1 MNNKNQKL
9 ELTWIGKDNQP
20 RLEPR
25 ILIEDPEKSYE
36 HTPRPSQ
43 EGNKHTPTPLSRG
56 EYKSSLAGGKHKSPL
71 LGGDSGVGNMLI
83 YGDNLLALKALEQD
97 FADKIKCACIDPPY
111 NTGNAFEHY
120 DDGLEHSIWL
130 SLMKPRIE
138 ILHKLL
144 REDGTL
150 WIFIDDDECHYLKVL
165 CDEIFGRKNFVNNV
179 IWEKKYSPQN
189 DAKWLSDSHDHILV
203 YAKNK
208 EIWRPNLLLRTE
220 EMNARYK
227 NPDND
232 PRGPWKSSDMS
243 VKTYSANSD
252 YPITLTS
259 GRVVNPPESRCW
271 VVSKYRYEELVKDNR
286 IWFGSNGNNVP
297 SIKRFLS
304 EVQEGSVSKTIWYR
318 TEVGDNQEAKKEIKA
333 FDSENVFTTPKP
345 ERLIQRILTLA
356 TNPGDWI
363 LDSFL
368 GSGTTAA
375 VAHKMGRRWIG
386 IELGEHCHTH
396 CLPRLK
402 SVVDGT
408 DQGGISKIIHTPDP
422 SQEGN
427 EPTPNPSQEG
437 TIKNPLLG
445 GEIGVGWQGG
455 GGFKYYYLAPS
466 LLKKDKNDNWIID
479 ERYNANMLA
488 AAMAKNEGFKYCPDE
503 NIYWK
508 QGKSTEKDYIFTTTS
523 FITVEYLDKI
533 REEMKPDD
541 SLLICCKSFQEACE
555 NRYATITIKKI
566 PKMLLGRCEFGKEDY
581 SLNIINLPE
590 PTPAPSQEGNLTK
603 NPSQEGNKHTPN
615 PLSRGEHKSPLS
627 EGKCESPLLGGDAG
641 VGKSGKGKKSEKDI
655 NSKSHNKQRKLFS

>member
-1 MNNKNQKL
+1 MDTFCEVYRIHSVLGIKTGANMANNRQKL
-9 ELTWIGKDNQP
+9 ELTWIGKDNLP

-25 ILIEDPEKSYE
+25 ILIEDPEKSY
-36 HTPRPSQ
+36 
-43 EGNKHTPTPLSRG
+43 
-56 EYKSSLAGGKHKSPL
+56 
-71 LGGDSGVGNMLI
+71 GDKNCENMLI

-97 FADKIKCACIDPPY
+97 FAGEIKCIYIDPPY

-138 ILHKLL
+138 ILHRLL
-144 REDGTL
+144 RTDGTL
-150 WIFIDDDECHYLKVL
+150 WISIDDDESHYLKVL
-165 CDEIFGRKNFVNNV
+165 CDKVFGRKNFVNNV

-208 EIWRPNLLLRTE
+208 DVWRPNLLPRTE
-220 EMNARYK
+220 EMDSRYK
-227 NPDND
+227 NPDKD

-252 YPITLTS
+252 YPITLPS

-271 VVSKYRYEELVKDNR
+271 VVSKDRYEELVKDNR

-356 TNPGDWI
+356 TNPGDWV

-368 GSGTTAA
+368 GSGTTTA
-375 VAHKMGRRWIG
+375 VAHKMGRSWIG
-386 IELGEHCHTH
+386 IELGGHCHTH
-396 CLPRLK
+396 CLPRLRK
-402 SVVDGT
+402 VVDGT
-408 DQGGISKIIHTPDP
+408 DQGGISKAV
-422 SQEGN
+422 N
-427 EPTPNPSQEG
+427 
-437 TIKNPLLG
+437 
-445 GEIGVGWQGG
+445 WQGG

-466 LLKKDKNDNWIID
+466 LLKKDKHGNWIID
-479 ERYNANMLA
+479 ERYNADMLA
-488 AAMAKNEGFKYCPDE
+488 AAMTKHEGFRYCPDE
-503 NIYWK
+503 HIYWK
-508 QGKSTEKDYIFTTTS
+508 QGRSTEKDYIFITTQ
-523 FITVEYLDKI
+523 FVTVQSLDKI
-533 REEMKPDD
+533 HEEMKQDE

-555 NRYATITIKKI
+555 NRYANITIKKI

-581 SLNIINLPE
+581 SLNIVNLPVE
-590 PTPAPSQEGNLTK
+590 ADEEKIESQETNPTAISPQKERSKGRTK
-603 NPSQEGNKHTPN
+603 
-615 PLSRGEHKSPLS
+615 
-627 EGKCESPLLGGDAG
+627 
-641 VGKSGKGKKSEKDI
+641 KKIVQRSLFAEEKARE
-655 NSKSHNKQRKLFS
+655 K